1 MTQMMY
7 DNAPRA
13 LSAREAGAIDDQAI
27 KTSYPD
33 DWNPSVSHG
42 SQIITDAQVGATAT
56 ITYTITYRVA

>member
-27 KTSYPD
+27 KTRYPD
-33 DWNPSVSHG
+33 DWSPSTSHG
-42 SQIITDAQVGATAT
+42 IQIITDAQVGATAT
-56 ITYTITYRVA
+56 TTFTVR